1 MGLLSLLRKFR
12 KQPSRE
18 LRILILGLDNAGKT
32 TVLRVLASEQDE
44 IKNTTP
50 TQGFNVKSVHSQG
63 FKLNIWDIGGQRTI
77 RPYWKHY
84 FEGTDVLIFVVDSAD
99 MMRMD
104 ETGEEL
110 SELLQEHK
118 LAGVP
123 LLVFANKQDL
133 DLAMP
138 PDEPAGYAS
147 PDLQHNLLIFPQIA
161 EKFQLTSLTDR
172 RWQIQPCSALRGEG
186 IQEGMDWM
194 AKNVSTSKW

>member
-1 MGLLSLLRKFR
+1 
-12 KQPSRE
+12 
-18 LRILILGLDNAGKT
+18 
-32 TVLRVLASEQDE
+32 
-44 IKNTTP
+44 
-50 TQGFNVKSVHSQG
+50 
-63 FKLNIWDIGGQRTI
+63 
-77 RPYWKHY
+77 
-84 FEGTDVLIFVVDSAD
+84 LIFVVDSAD

-138 PDEPAGYAS
+138 PDE
-147 PDLQHNLLIFPQIA
+147 IA

>member
-1 MGLLSLLRKFR
+1 MGLLSLLRKLR

-84 FEGTDVLIFVVDSAD
+84 FEGTDLLIFVVDSAD
-99 MMRMD
+99 QMRLD

-110 SELLQEHK
+110 SELLQDEK

-123 LLVFANKQDL
+123 VLVFANKQDL

-138 PDEPAGYAS
+138 P
-147 PDLQHNLLIFPQIA
+147 HKIA
-161 EKFQLTSLTDR
+161 DHFQLTSLTDR

-194 AKNVSTSKW
+194 AKNVSSSKW

>member
-138 PDEPAGYAS
+138 PDE
-147 PDLQHNLLIFPQIA
+147 IA

>member
-1 MGLLSLLRKFR
+1 VDALKRSVFLKNTAMGLLSLLRKFR

-84 FEGTDVLIFVVDSAD
+84 FEGTDVLVCCV
-99 MMRMD
+99 
-104 ETGEEL
+104 
-110 SELLQEHK
+110 
-118 LAGVP
+118 
-123 LLVFANKQDL
+123 
-133 DLAMP
+133 
-138 PDEPAGYAS
+138 
-147 PDLQHNLLIFPQIA
+147 
-161 EKFQLTSLTDR
+161 KFYIQF
-172 RWQIQPCSALRGEG
+172 QIQVMLFCCRYLSWTVQ
-186 IQEGMDWM
+186 I
-194 AKNVSTSKW
+194 

>member
-1 MGLLSLLRKFR
+1 MGLLSLLRKLR

-84 FEGTDVLIFVVDSAD
+84 FEGTDVLIFVIDSAD
-99 MMRMD
+99 VMRLD

-110 SELLQEHK
+110 SELLQDEK

-123 LLVFANKQDL
+123 VLVFANKQDL

-138 PDEPAGYAS
+138 PDE
-147 PDLQHNLLIFPQIA
+147 IA
-161 EKFQLTSLTDR
+161 DRFQLTSITDR
-172 RWQIQPCSALRGEG
+172 RWQIQPCCALRGEG